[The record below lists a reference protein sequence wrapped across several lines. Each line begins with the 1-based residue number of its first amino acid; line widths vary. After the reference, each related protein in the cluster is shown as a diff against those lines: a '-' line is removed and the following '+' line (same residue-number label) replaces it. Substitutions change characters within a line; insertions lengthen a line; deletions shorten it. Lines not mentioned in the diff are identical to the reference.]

1 MKDRTELKTKQMNWP
16 ATCNDRLTLKWQL
29 TTELKRCS

>member
-16 ATCNDRLTLKWQL
+16 ATCNDRPTLKWQQ
-29 TTELKRCS
+29 S